1 MEMADTGRLIE
12 AFWQLLAEPPKGQD
26 PSAIQI
32 ERFIGLFERFV
43 KQREQLI
50 QEIQKVLS

>member
-32 ERFIGLFERFV
+32 ERFTGLFERFV